1 MLKGFGVAAIAEPS
15 GFGPF
20 ESARVEV
27 DGDGSVH
34 IFTGATSQGQGHET
48 TLAQVCS
55 EVLGVPL
62 ESITVTHGDTQ
73 LMKFGVGTFA
83 SRAAVTAGSAVLR
96 ASERVRDRALRIAA
110 RHLEVSPAD
119 LVLSDGRAHVAGF
132 ADRSISLG
140 ELARMATPAH
150 RGPGAHAPV
159 DGGNGLSDTF
169 YFHVTHETSG
179 FAVHTAE
186 VSVDQ
191 ETGVVDVERYVVAVD
206 AGRAINPTIV
216 EAQLVGGAVQGISG
230 ALHEELVHDEQGQ
243 LLSGTLMD
251 YALPV
256 AADVG
261 DVEPVVFETHTPS
274 NPLGAKGVGE
284 GGISGSGAAVANAVA
299 DALRPLGVRI
309 TELPLTPERV
319 RRAIERATS
328 DSKGRTPA

>member
-1 MLKGFGVAAIAEPS
+1 MLKGFGIAAIAEPS

-34 IFTGATSQGQGHET
+34 VFTGATSQGQGHET

-55 EVLGVPL
+55 EVLGVPI
-62 ESITVTHGDTQ
+62 ESITVTHGDTH

-83 SRAAVTAGSAVLR
+83 SRAAVTAGSAVFR
-96 ASERVRDRALRIAA
+96 ASERVRERALRIAA
-110 RHLEVSPAD
+110 RHLEASPAD
-119 LVLSDGRAHVAGF
+119 LVLADGCVHVAGF
-132 ADRSISLG
+132 ADRSVSLAD
-140 ELARMATPAH
+140 LARMATPAY
-150 RGPGAHAPV
+150 RGPGSDPPV
-159 DGGNGLSDTF
+159 DDGNGLSETF
-169 YFHVTHETSG
+169 YFHVTEETSG

-186 VSVDQ
+186 VSVDL
-191 ETGVVDVERYVVAVD
+191 ETGAVRVERYVVAAD

-230 ALHEELVHDEQGQ
+230 ALHEALVHDEQGQ

-251 YALPV
+251 YSLPT

-261 DVEPVVFETHTPS
+261 AVEPVVFESHTRS

-319 RRAIERATS
+319 RRAIERATA
-328 DSKGRTPA
+328 DSKGRTR